1 VLFCGAD
8 RVTKNFKLKTF
19 LKIKGNAMST
29 NKATGFASGS
39 QKKKKKAP
47 NKHQIAANKYD
58 EMKDKGLPEFNV
70 FIRIKDKEW
79 IPAGSMAVQRS
90 NQISQAIFQQEAELL
105 KGAIRL
111 YPVLRNFK
119 DNLEYGYRLKQ
130 FPDEEITVAVLP
142 EPTIG
147 DRVKYAFT
155 KAKEYL
161 KNVTQ
166 KTK

>member
-1 VLFCGAD
+1 
-8 RVTKNFKLKTF
+8 
-19 LKIKGNAMST
+19 MST
-29 NKATGFASGS
+29 TKATGFASGS

-47 NKHQIAANKYD
+47 NKHQVAANKYD
-58 EMKDKGLPEFNV
+58 DMKDKGLPEFNV
-70 FIRIKDKEW
+70 FIRIKGKEW
-79 IPAGSMAVQRS
+79 VPAGSMAVQRS

-161 KNVTQ
+161 NSVT
-166 KTK
+166 KKADRK

>member
-1 VLFCGAD
+1 
-8 RVTKNFKLKTF
+8 
-19 LKIKGNAMST
+19 MST
-29 NKATGFASGS
+29 TKATGFASGS

-47 NKHQIAANKYD
+47 NKHQVAANKYD
-58 EMKDKGLPEFNV
+58 DMKGKGLPEFNV
-70 FIRIKDKEW
+70 FIRIKGKEW
-79 IPAGSMAVQRS
+79 VPAGSMAVQRS

-119 DNLEYGYRLKQ
+119 DNLEYGYRLKE

-147 DRVKYAFT
+147 DRVNYAFT

-161 KNVTQ
+161 RNVT
-166 KTK
+166 KKV